1 MVGIATLESVRVAG
15 GTSADGAGAKVTA
28 GELLTL
34 QVFWHVPAL
43 VSQFIV
49 QVE

>member
-1 MVGIATLESVRVAG
+1 MVGTVTLPSVREALGDVTVG
-15 GTSADGAGAKVTA
+15 GDANVTA

-34 QVFWHVPAL
+34 QVLWHVADR

-49 QVE
+49 QPA